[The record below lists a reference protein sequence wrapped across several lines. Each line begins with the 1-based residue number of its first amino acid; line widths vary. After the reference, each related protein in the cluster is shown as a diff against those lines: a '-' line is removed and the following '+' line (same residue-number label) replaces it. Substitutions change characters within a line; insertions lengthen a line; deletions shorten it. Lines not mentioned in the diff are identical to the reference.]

1 MEPYRPQYSATV
13 EAEPQPLE
21 VTPHVRPAKR
31 DQLIDLIRLLWMESR
46 FLCRMVAIAVFLAVV
61 ACLLLPNRYTS
72 VTRLMPPE
80 PQSTAGMAIMAAL
93 SGGSGR
99 SSAPA
104 IPGGLADLL
113 GTKTSGDLFIA
124 VLRSD
129 TVQNALINRFDLRKV
144 YWDRYY
150 DTARK
155 DLARFTDITE
165 DRKSGVIKIEVTDR
179 NRERAAR
186 LAQAYVE
193 ELDRAVAQL
202 STSAARRERIF
213 LEERLKTAKHELDD
227 DERRFSEFASKNA
240 TLDVP
245 EQTKAMVTSAALLQ
259 GQIIAAKSELQA
271 LEQTYTPQNIRV
283 RSLRERIAE
292 LERQQKRLGG
302 TAGSQVSEGN
312 DQGSADDIY
321 PAIRQLPILA
331 VPWADLY
338 REVKVHETVYQL
350 LTQQYELARVQ
361 EAKEIPTVRVLDPPE
376 LAERKSSP
384 QRTVIVLIAGLLSC
398 LLASAWVIAE
408 YKWQRF
414 DPGSPTKQLIQEI
427 SAGLRFKLERLR
439 PQGPRSNE
447 DAPTDL
453 G

>member
-1 MEPYRPQYSATV
+1 
-13 EAEPQPLE
+13 
-21 VTPHVRPAKR
+21 
-31 DQLIDLIRLLWMESR
+31 
-46 FLCRMVAIAVFLAVV
+46 
-61 ACLLLPNRYTS
+61 
-72 VTRLMPPE
+72 MPPE
-80 PQSTAGMAIMAAL
+80 PQSSAGMAIMAAL
-93 SGGSGR
+93 AGGTGHGST
-99 SSAPA
+99 AA
-104 IPGGLADLL
+104 IPAGVGELL

-124 VLRSD
+124 VLQSD

-150 DTARK
+150 ETARK
-155 DLARFTDITE
+155 DLTRATDITQE
-165 DRKSGVIKIEVTDR
+165 RKSGVIKIEVTDR

-186 LAQAYVE
+186 IAQAYVE

-213 LEERLKTAKHELDD
+213 LEERLKTAKHELEE
-227 DERRFSEFASKNA
+227 DERQFSEFASKNA

-245 EQTKAMVTSAALLQ
+245 EQTKAMVTSAALLE

-292 LERQQKRLGG
+292 LERQQRRLGG
-302 TAGSQVSEGN
+302 AAGPQVSSGT
-312 DQGSADDIY
+312 DKGSTEDIY

-376 LAERKSSP
+376 VAEHKSSP
-384 QRTVIVLIAGLLSC
+384 QRAIIVLIAALLSF
-398 LLASAWVIAE
+398 LLASAWIIAE
-408 YKWQRF
+408 HKWAQV
-414 DPGSPTKQLIQEI
+414 DPRSPAKLLMQEVD
-427 SAGLRFKLERLR
+427 ADLRFKLRSLR
-439 PQGPRSNE
+439 SRGSSASDPGPS
-447 DAPTDL
+447 
-453 G
+453 